1 MPIVRL
7 RVRGVERK
15 RASRDG
21 DVEVDDACAPPSV
34 EALGDEISLEQCER
48 LFVCLH
54 FDACR
59 AMCETVYRA
68 YAMDPNAPRP
78 LRARAKSSLE
88 ETGETGETGEE
99 EEEDAATRALEDVK
113 AAARRARRPERY
125 PEEYL
130 ALASDS
136 EESEG
141 DGAGEEARGRSVET
155 RWPVEDASARDAPW
169 VASCLWTQCKFK
181 SNEGL
186 AKTFDEDVELLCEG
200 VPREMRSIGPQMRM
214 LWCKLKWEEGEAKRA
229 GTPEEREVE
238 RATLELFE
246 EAASTNA
253 LDPEKN
259 PDVDSRELWS
269 EALGNLAWLYA
280 SQILAKQRGDET
292 RARLWLEEAASMLD
306 PTTVSAIK
314 SWITDART
322 NRKYRFEMTYDEV
335 TDRTV
340 FRKKRVDGVED
351 DDEDEDEERGAET
364 ETEKTNE
371 KENESEDRP
380 GEEETMRD
388 DASPPSMH
396 LSPVDAAFDI
406 AREITRDPVGDVA
419 LRAYAA
425 AAVSA
430 YAAYAIAQR
439 ARAWMRRF
447 RRNA

>member
-88 ETGETGETGEE
+88 ETGETGEEEEE

-141 DGAGEEARGRSVET
+141 DGAGEEARERSVET

-246 EAASTNA
+246 EAASTDA

-447 RRNA
+447 RRTT

>member
-1 MPIVRL
+1 MPIVHA
-7 RVRGVERK
+7 RVRGP
-15 RASRDG
+15 RAQRRDADG
-21 DVEVDDACAPPSV
+21 AVDDETSTAPPSIDD
-34 EALGDEISLEQCER
+34 LGDEVSLEQCER

-68 YAMDPNAPRP
+68 YAVNPNAPRP
-78 LRARAKSSLE
+78 LRAASARVDEKAVDEATE
-88 ETGETGETGEE
+88 EM
-99 EEEDAATRALEDVK
+99 DAATRELEDVK

-125 PEEYL
+125 PEEIL
-130 ALASDS
+130 ALASSSDD
-136 EESEG
+136 G
-141 DGAGEEARGRSVET
+141 DDDDGLTEDERRRLAAT
-155 RWPVEDASARDAPW
+155 KWPVEDLYSRDAPW

-181 SNEGL
+181 SSEGL

-238 RATLELFE
+238 RVTLALFD
-246 EAASTNA
+246 EAVETAA

-259 PDVDSRELWS
+259 PDEDARELWS

-292 RARLWLEEAASMLD
+292 RARLWLEERAAMLD

-314 SWITDART
+314 SWITDARS
-322 NRKYRFEMTYDEV
+322 NRTYRFEITHDAV

-340 FRKKRVDGVED
+340 IKKELVDGVE
-351 DDEDEDEERGAET
+351 EDEARDAAVAET
-364 ETEKTNE
+364 KDANKETTEVPPR
-371 KENESEDRP
+371 EDATTRD
-380 GEEETMRD
+380 D
-388 DASPPSMH
+388 DASPPSVTPWP
-396 LSPVDAAFDI
+396 LDAAFDL
-406 AREITRDPVGDVA
+406 AREISRDPVGDVA
-419 LRAYAA
+419 LRAYAV

-439 ARAWMRRF
+439 ARAWMTRSKRMM
-447 RRNA
+447 

>member
-1 MPIVRL
+1 MPIVRM
-7 RVRGVERK
+7 RVRGVAHD
-15 RASRDG
+15 RASRDR
-21 DVEVDDACAPPSV
+21 DVGVDDDAAPPSV

-68 YAMDPNAPRP
+68 YAMNPNAPRP
-78 LRARAKSSLE
+78 LRARASSSLE
-88 ETGETGETGEE
+88 ETEETGE

-136 EESEG
+136 DESEG
-141 DGAGEEARGRSVET
+141 DGATEEEGGRSVET
-155 RWPVEDASARDAPW
+155 RWPVEDLYARDAPW

-238 RATLELFE
+238 HATLELFE
-246 EAASTNA
+246 EAASTDA

-259 PDVDSRELWS
+259 PDEDSRELWS

-292 RARLWLEEAASMLD
+292 RARLWLEEVASMLD

-314 SWITDART
+314 SWITDAGT

-340 FRKKRVDGVED
+340 IRKKRVDDVE
-351 DDEDEDEERGAET
+351 DEDEDEDEDAERGA

-380 GEEETMRD
+380 REDETVRD

-439 ARAWMRRF
+439 ARAWMSRF

>member
-7 RVRGVERK
+7 RVRGVDRD

-21 DVEVDDACAPPSV
+21 DVEVDDARGTPSV

-48 LFVCLH
+48 LFVCLR
-54 FDACR
+54 FRACR

-68 YAMDPNAPRP
+68 YAMNPNAPRP
-78 LRARAKSSLE
+78 LRARTTPSLE
-88 ETGETGETGEE
+88 ETGETGEEETREE
-99 EEEDAATRALEDVK
+99 EEEAADALEDVK

-136 EESEG
+136 DESEG
-141 DGAGEEARGRSVET
+141 DGGEEEARGRSEET
-155 RWPVEDASARDAPW
+155 RWPVEDAYARDAPW

-246 EAASTNA
+246 EAASTDA

-259 PDVDSRELWS
+259 PDEDSRKLWS

-340 FRKKRVDGVED
+340 VRKKRVDGVED
-351 DDEDEDEERGAET
+351 EDEDEDEERGAET

-439 ARAWMRRF
+439 ARAWMHRF

>member
-1 MPIVRL
+1 MPIVRM
-7 RVRGVERK
+7 RVRGVAHD
-15 RASRDG
+15 RASRDR
-21 DVEVDDACAPPSV
+21 DVGVDDDAAPPSV

-54 FDACR
+54 FDACG

-68 YAMDPNAPRP
+68 YAMNPNAPRP
-78 LRARAKSSLE
+78 LRARASSSLE
-88 ETGETGETGEE
+88 ETEETEE

-136 EESEG
+136 DESEG
-141 DGAGEEARGRSVET
+141 DGAVEEARGRSVET
-155 RWPVEDASARDAPW
+155 RWPVEDAYARDAPW

-246 EAASTNA
+246 EAASTDA

-259 PDVDSRELWS
+259 PDEDSRELWS

-292 RARLWLEEAASMLD
+292 RARLWLEEAAAMLD

-314 SWITDART
+314 SWITDAGT

-340 FRKKRVDGVED
+340 IRKKRVDGVED
-351 DDEDEDEERGAET
+351 EDEERGA

-380 GEEETMRD
+380 REDETMRD
-388 DASPPSMH
+388 DASPPSMN
-396 LSPVDAAFDI
+396 LSPVDATFDV

-439 ARAWMRRF
+439 ARAWMHRF